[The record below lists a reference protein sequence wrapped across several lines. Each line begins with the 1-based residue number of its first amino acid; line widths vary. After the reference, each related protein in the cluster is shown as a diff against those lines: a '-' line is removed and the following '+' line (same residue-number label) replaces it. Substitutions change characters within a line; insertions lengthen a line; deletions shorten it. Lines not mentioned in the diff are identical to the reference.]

1 MQISRANP
9 AISIWSLWLRHKPH
23 QQPLAF
29 ATGSLSGFS
38 LFALRDRVHGDW
50 KFPTYPVHFISAAG
64 SIKTKNGPN
73 SACRFVLRH
82 EFKMNTLYSNK
93 HLNEGVCM
101 PKRDMCQIECVD
113 MSKVE
118 RIRPLLDQTE
128 PMLIVF
134 KALADAN
141 RLRVALALAVEE
153 MCVCEVAVLLDT
165 SVQNASHHLRVLK
178 NTGLATYR
186 REGKLVFYKLKDNE
200 IVFSSVQKLLGGEM
214 VDSASYTG

>member
-1 MQISRANP
+1 
-9 AISIWSLWLRHKPH
+9 
-23 QQPLAF
+23 
-29 ATGSLSGFS
+29 
-38 LFALRDRVHGDW
+38 
-50 KFPTYPVHFISAAG
+50 
-64 SIKTKNGPN
+64 
-73 SACRFVLRH
+73 
-82 EFKMNTLYSNK
+82 
-93 HLNEGVCM
+93 M

-128 PMLIVF
+128 QMLIVF

-141 RLRVALALAVEE
+141 RLRVAFALAEEE

-186 REGKLVFYKLKDNE
+186 REGKLVFYKLRDNYK